1 MNINGQGIPLLQQ
14 LLANE
19 EAEASNLPK
28 PNNGAHHA
36 KRTHGSHHGDHY
48 GLDDKTAGP
57 DLIIKAL
64 HRQKTHPFKS
74 KSGGRKRGSAE
85 HPEAATSS
93 SELEELLMLEEERNA
108 DKPYPIIRPSPRAR
122 DQRGGQQSGADSRL
136 PSRAQI
142 DIAEPST
149 PGKPAPK
156 LAGPDGKAN
165 YSWLE
170 GALHDIRSAAAVSKS
185 SDSLVPQV
193 LKIMSDYLDLP
204 ADVANAP
211 RTLKAVRERLLA
223 LPHQGAGANL
233 PSARNMPF
241 FMPLLLLNAARPRTG
256 EQRGIGKAVID
267 SLLRRYSM

>member
-36 KRTHGSHHGDHY
+36 RRTHGSHHGDHY

-64 HRQKTHPFKS
+64 HRQKAHPFKS

-93 SELEELLMLEEERNA
+93 SEIEELLMMEEERNA
-108 DKPYPIIRPSPRAR
+108 DKPYPIIRASPRAR
-122 DQRGGQQSGADSRL
+122 DNQGGQQSGADSRL
-136 PSRAQI
+136 PSRGPV
-142 DIAEPST
+142 DIAEPSA
-149 PGKPAPK
+149 PGKPAHKPT
-156 LAGPDGKAN
+156 GPDHKAN

-170 GALHDIRSAAAVSKS
+170 GAMSDIRAAAATSKS

-204 ADVANAP
+204 ADAANAP

-223 LPHQGAGANL
+223 IPQHAVGTNL
-233 PSARNMPF
+233 PAARNMPF

-256 EQRGIGKAVID
+256 AQRGIGKAVID
-267 SLLRRYSM
+267 SLLRRYAG

>member
-1 MNINGQGIPLLQQ
+1 MNINGQGISLLQQ

-19 EAEASNLPK
+19 EIEASNLPK
-28 PNNGAHHA
+28 QNTANA
-36 KRTHGSHHGDHY
+36 KRPHGSHHHGDQY

-64 HRQKTHPFKS
+64 QRQKAHPFKS
-74 KSGGRKRGSAE
+74 KSGGRKRGSIE

-93 SELEELLMLEEERNA
+93 SELEELLMMEEERNA
-108 DKPYPIIRPSPRAR
+108 DKPYPIIRPSPRAK

-136 PSRAQI
+136 PSAGTI
-142 DIAEPST
+142 VTAEPSV
-149 PGKPAPK
+149 PGKPLPK

-170 GALHDIRSAAAVSKS
+170 GALSDIRSAAATSKS

-223 LPHQGAGANL
+223 LPHQAAGANL